1 MNVLQRSLTTSVAE
15 GRPRDVLLTHAEDPK
30 SAAPESGISSV
41 RDVPGVK
48 EEGALLPELDV
59 DQVLAGRVDD
69 VVPVGVLGQPSAYH
83 E

>member
-1 MNVLQRSLTTSVAE
+1 MIVLQWFLTTSVAE
-15 GRPRDVLLTHAEDPK
+15 GRPGDVLLTHAEDPK
-30 SAAPESGISSV
+30 SAALESGISSV

-69 VVPVGVLGQPSAYH
+69 VVPVGVLGQPSA
-83 E
+83 

>member
-1 MNVLQRSLTTSVAE
+1 M
-15 GRPRDVLLTHAEDPK
+15 THAENPK
-30 SAAPESGISSV
+30 SAALESGISSV

-69 VVPVGVLGQPSAYH
+69 MVPVGVLRQPSA
-83 E
+83 